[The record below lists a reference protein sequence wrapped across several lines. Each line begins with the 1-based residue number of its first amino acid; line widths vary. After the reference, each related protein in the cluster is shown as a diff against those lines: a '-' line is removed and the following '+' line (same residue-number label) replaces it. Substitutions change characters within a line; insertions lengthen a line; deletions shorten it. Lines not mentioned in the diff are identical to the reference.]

1 MEGLADFILRL
12 FDKDNEEEL
21 WQTWLHKDVNMG
33 FEDFKKKYMQSS
45 HKKKITTMSI
55 EEEKQIIAN
64 ASRFIK
70 PINEGGEN

>member
-1 MEGLADFILRL
+1 
-12 FDKDNEEEL
+12 
-21 WQTWLHKDVNMG
+21 MG
-33 FEDFKKKYMQSS
+33 KDFKKKYMQNS